1 MEIEIEP
8 EDWTIIVAD
17 EKEYEEYYQEHYE
30 YLEKGEEQ
38 HTDPEGTECTWKDQI
53 IHGEFRIPVLHSSH
67 EVMRGKKET
76 FHCLEINNQ
85 QNRKVFCLRL
95 HGRSIPIPCLHGSH
109 FLILNKYWFDVIL
122 LLHPQVM
129 RKSARRREIETIEIE
144 TIDSEC
150 APDTLVNLVSFC
162 EI

>member
-17 EKEYEEYYQEHYE
+17 EKEYEEYYQEQYE

-53 IHGEFRIPVLHSSH
+53 INGEFRIPVLHSSH

-76 FHCLEINNQ
+76 FHCLEIKQPTKSQSVLFAITWEKYPNPMLTRITFFDPQQVLVRCHTFTPPASYAEIRTETGNRNNRDRD
-85 QNRKVFCLRL
+85 NRFRMCSR
-95 HGRSIPIPCLHGSH
+95 HSCQPCL
-109 FLILNKYWFDVIL
+109 IL
-122 LLHPQVM
+122 
-129 RKSARRREIETIEIE
+129 
-144 TIDSEC
+144 
-150 APDTLVNLVSFC
+150 
-162 EI
+162 